1 MARETHGWTERQL
14 MWEMRFA
21 KLLVYQHAA
30 LRGLGAWTV
39 PPKGPEQKISDDDF
53 DRLLAGTEEWL

>member
-1 MARETHGWTERQL
+1 